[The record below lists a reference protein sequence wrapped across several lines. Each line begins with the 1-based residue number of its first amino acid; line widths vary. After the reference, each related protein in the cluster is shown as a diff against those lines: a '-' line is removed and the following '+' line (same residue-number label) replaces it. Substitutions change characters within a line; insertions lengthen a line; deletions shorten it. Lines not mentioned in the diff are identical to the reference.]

1 MPHRR
6 KSNITQKIGQSP
18 GVLIHVGAQRAERVD
33 VVHYY
38 YDADHFQSNTLPKK
52 QPEIPTFIPD
62 RINWIKISGLNNV
75 DFIDRVGRKFN
86 LHPLVV
92 EDILNTEHTPKI
104 EDYEDYVFLTMKSLA
119 IKRRDGSFI
128 PEQVSLVLG
137 KGYVLAFQ
145 ELPSPIF
152 RSVEQR
158 LNNAQGRGRK
168 RGSDYL
174 FYMLVDVI
182 VDHYYQVVDDM
193 NTQLDDIE
201 EEILTHPKEEI
212 LGRLQSL
219 RKDLVFLRRI
229 MIPMRDAIGNLQ
241 KTGAHLIEPD
251 TIQFFTDTWDHLNH
265 IINEVESARELIPG
279 LLDLYMSTVSNSM
292 NEVMKVL
299 TIVATIFIPLT
310 FIAGVYGMNFDHM
323 PELHW
328 RYGYASIWG
337 IMLIVMGGMVYY
349 FRRKKWL

>member
-38 YDADHFQSNTLPKK
+38 YDADHFQSETLPKK
-52 QPEIPTFIPD
+52 QPEIPDFIPHC
-62 RINWIKISGLNNV
+62 INWIKISGLNNV

-152 RSVEQR
+152 LSVEKR

-201 EEILTHPKEEI
+201 EEILTHPKDEI

-241 KTGAHLIEPD
+241 KTGAHLVQPD

-337 IMLIVMGGMVYY
+337 IMLIVMGGMIYY